1 MGTQM
6 LYVGADG
13 YLWVEKEI
21 PGYLTVPSLYHENDT
36 IYNSWSYAPSEASVR
51 INFFVGKVLPV
62 EYFSCNKRQLHF
74 VCLLPPFFNTNY
86 KT

>member
-51 INFFVGKVLPV
+51 IIFLLENYRGVFL
-62 EYFSCNKRQLHF
+62 SCNKRYLGTQM
-74 VCLLPPFFNTNY
+74 
-86 KT
+86 K

>member
-1 MGTQM
+1 MPFTIVVIFLWFMGTQM

-51 INFFVGKVLPV
+51 IIFCVGKVLW
-62 EYFSCNKRQLHF
+62 S
-74 VCLLPPFFNTNY
+74 FFFM
-86 KT
+86 